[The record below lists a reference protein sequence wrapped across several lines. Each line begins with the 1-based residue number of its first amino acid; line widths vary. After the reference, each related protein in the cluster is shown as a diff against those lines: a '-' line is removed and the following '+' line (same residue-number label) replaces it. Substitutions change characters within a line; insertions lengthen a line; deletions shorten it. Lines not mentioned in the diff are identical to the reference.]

1 MGAQSL
7 GDAPLEAGDPTHCS
21 RTCLTLLASRV
32 AVKQGIEQQLEG
44 GGRPQVV
51 EQLQDVG
58 FRQEPFA
65 SIEGLRR
72 ENDGGSEPYQATE
85 VRPLPSLLPPEPEW

>member
-1 MGAQSL
+1 MPAERL
-7 GDAPLEAGDPTHCS
+7 GTPPAVHST
-21 RTCLTLLASRV
+21 RLTLLASRV

-51 EQLQDVG
+51 EQLQDIG

-65 SIEGLRR
+65 PIEGLRR
-72 ENDGGSEPYQATE
+72 EKDNGSEPCQATE
-85 VRPLPSLLPPEPEW
+85 VRPHPSLLPPESEW

>member
-1 MGAQSL
+1 MPGSERL
-7 GDAPLEAGDPTHCS
+7 GTWSPPTVHLT
-21 RTCLTLLASRV
+21 RLTLLASRV

-51 EQLQDVG
+51 EQLQDTG

-65 SIEGLRR
+65 PIEGLRK
-72 ENDGGSEPYQATE
+72 EKDGGSEPCQATE
-85 VRPLPSLLPPEPEW
+85 VRPHPSLLPPEPEW